1 MQIVN
6 RRRDYRNHERNPER
20 NREKGSILML
30 GAVAI
35 FVVMAFA
42 GLALDACYMYFH
54 KRAMQTAADAGA
66 YGGALE
72 LLRGNTD
79 TTAAAKND
87 TALNGFTD
95 GSDNVTVTVNSPPL
109 SGSETGNANFVEVII
124 SHPQDTW
131 FMRALNFNSITV
143 KARAV
148 AGLGST
154 GNGCVYALNRDSSKT
169 DNGFFVNGTTNSS
182 FSCGVFSNAN
192 FRAVGGGCVVTPTAD
207 YTGTYTNADTS
218 GNCGPKGVGK
228 GVPIVDP
235 LAKKYSAPSFNSSSC
250 TAHNFKVTGGTTV
263 TIPAG
268 IYCGGISITGSVQ
281 NVIFS
286 AGEFVL
292 VGGGLSINGAVN
304 VSGSGVTFFNTYDNS
319 NKYGAISI
327 NGSGTVDLTAPTSG
341 ADKALLFWQDPTVAW
356 SASNG
361 SIIAGGAS
369 SAYDGIIYFPTTDLT
384 YAGNSST
391 TANGTDGYTMLIGY
405 NIKIAGTAQINTD
418 FSTLGGSSPLQN
430 ALFAE

>member
-1 MQIVN
+1 MQIVS
-6 RRRDYRNHERNPER
+6 RRRIHP

-30 GAVAI
+30 GALTL
-35 FVVMAFA
+35 FVVTAFA

-95 GSDNVTVTVNSPPL
+95 GSGSVTVTVNSPPL
-109 SGSETGNANFVEVII
+109 NGSKSGNASFVEVII

-131 FMRALNFNSITV
+131 FMRVLNFNSITV

-154 GNGCVYALNRDSSKT
+154 GNGCVYALNQDTSNQN
-169 DNGFFVNGTTNSS
+169 NGFFVNGTTNST

-192 FRAVGGGCVVTPTAD
+192 FRSVGGACVVTPTVS

-218 GNCGPKGVGK
+218 GDCGPAGIGK
-228 GVPIVDP
+228 GVPIYDP
-235 LAKKYSAPSFNSSSC
+235 LANKYSIPTYNSC
-250 TAHNFKVTGGTTV
+250 TATNYKVTNGTTV
-263 TIPAG
+263 HISPGT
-268 IYCGGISITGSVQ
+268 YCGGISITGSVQ
-281 NVIFS
+281 NVIFDS
-286 AGEFVL
+286 GSFIL
-292 VGGGLSINGAVN
+292 VGGGLSVNGAVN
-304 VSGSGVTFFNTYDNS
+304 VSGSGVTFFNTYPGTQS
-319 NKYGAISI
+319 NKYGAITI

-341 ADKALLFWQDPTVAW
+341 TYKALLFYQDPTVAW

-361 SIIAGGAS
+361 SIIAGAANS
-369 SAYDGIIYFPTTDLT
+369 VYDGIIYFPTTDLT
-384 YAGNSST
+384 YSGNSST
-391 TANGTDGYTMLIGY
+391 SSSGTDGYTMLVGY
-405 NIKIAGTAQINTD
+405 NVKIAGTAQINAD
-418 FSTLGGSSPLQN
+418 YSTLGGSNPLQN

>member
-6 RRRDYRNHERNPER
+6 HRRHRR

-30 GAVAI
+30 GALTM

-42 GLALDACYMYFH
+42 GLALDASYMYFH
-54 KRAMQTAADAGA
+54 KRNMQTAADAGA

-79 TTAAAKND
+79 TTTAAKRD

-95 GSDNVTVTVNSPPL
+95 QSDNVTVTVNSPPL
-109 SGSETGNANFVEVII
+109 SGSETGNASFVEVII
-124 SHPQDTW
+124 SHPQPTW
-131 FMRALNFNSITV
+131 FMRALNFNSVTV

-154 GNGCVYALNRDSSKT
+154 GNGCVYALNQDTSQT
-169 DNGFFVNGTTNSS
+169 NNGFFVNGTTNST

-192 FRAVGGGCVVTPTAD
+192 FRSVGGACVVTPTVS
-207 YTGTYTNADTS
+207 YTGTYTNQNS
-218 GNCGPKGVGK
+218 GGNCGPAGIGT
-228 GVPIVDP
+228 GVPISDP
-235 LAKKYSAPSFNSSSC
+235 MANKYSIPSYSTC
-250 TAHNFKVTGGTTV
+250 TAHNFMVTTGTTV
-263 TIPAG
+263 TIPPG
-268 IYCGGISITGSVQ
+268 TYCGGISITGSVQ

-286 AGEFVL
+286 PGSFIL
-292 VGGGLSINGAVN
+292 VGGGLSVNGAVN
-304 VSGSGVTFFNTYDNS
+304 VSGSGVTFFNTYDKS
-319 NKYGAISI
+319 NKYGAITI
-327 NGSGTVDLTAPTSG
+327 NGSGTVDLSAPTSG
-341 ADKALLFWQDPTVAW
+341 TDKALLFYQDPTVSW

-369 SAYDGIIYFPTTDLT
+369 SVYDGIIYFPTTDLT
-384 YAGNSST
+384 YTGNSST
-391 TANGTDGYTMLIGY
+391 TGTGTDGYTTLIGY
-405 NIKIAGTAQINTD
+405 NIKIAGTAQINANY
-418 FSTLGGSSPLQN
+418 STLGGSSPLQN

>member
-1 MQIVN
+1 MQIVSHRRN
-6 RRRDYRNHERNPER
+6 RR

-35 FVVMAFA
+35 FVVLAFA
-42 GLALDACYMYFH
+42 GLALDASYMYFH

-79 TTAAAKND
+79 TTAAAKRD

-95 GSDNVTVTVNSPPL
+95 GSGDVTVTVNSPPL
-109 SGSETGNANFVEVII
+109 SGSKTGDASFVEVII

-131 FMRALNFNSITV
+131 FMRALDFNSITV

-154 GNGCVYALNRDSSKT
+154 GNGCIYALNRDTSNQN
-169 DNGFFVNGTTNSS
+169 NGFFVNGTTNSTS
-182 FSCGVFSNAN
+182 SCGVFSNAN
-192 FRAVGGGCVVTPTAD
+192 FRAVGGACMVAPTVS
-207 YTGTYTNADTS
+207 YTGTYTNANIL
-218 GNCGPKGVGK
+218 GNCGPKDVGK

-235 LAKKYSAPSFNSSSC
+235 LANKYSIPSYSSC
-250 TAHNFKVTGGTTV
+250 TAHNFKVTTGLIVHIPPGT
-263 TIPAG
+263 
-268 IYCGGISITGSVQ
+268 YCGGISITGSVV
-281 NVIFS
+281 NVIFDS
-286 AGEFVL
+286 GQFIL
-292 VGGGLSINGAVN
+292 VGGGLSVDGAVI
-304 VSGSGVTFFNTYDNS
+304 VSGSGVTFFNTYSQSD
-319 NKYGAISI
+319 KYGPISI
-327 NGSGTVDLTAPTSG
+327 NGTGTVSLSAPTSG
-341 ADKALLFWQDPTVAW
+341 TYKALLFYQDPTVAW

-361 SIIAGGAS
+361 STIAGGALS
-369 SAYDGIIYFPTTDLT
+369 VYDGIIYFPTTDLT

-391 TANGTDGYTMLIGY
+391 AGLGTTGYTMLIGY
-405 NIKIAGTAQINTD
+405 NIKIAGTAQVNSD
-418 FSTLGGSSPLQN
+418 YSTLGGSSPLQN

>member
-6 RRRDYRNHERNPER
+6 HRRDRR

-42 GLALDACYMYFH
+42 GLALDASYMYFH

-66 YGGALE
+66 YSGALE

-79 TTAAAKND
+79 TTTAAKTD

-95 GSDNVTVTVNSPPL
+95 GSDNVTVTVNSPPA
-109 SGSETGNANFVEVII
+109 SGSKSGDANFVEVII
-124 SHPQDTW
+124 SHPQPTW

-148 AGLGST
+148 AGLGNT
-154 GNGCVYALNRDSSKT
+154 GNGCVYALNQDTSKT
-169 DNGFFVNGTTNSS
+169 NNGFFVNGTTDST

-192 FRAVGGGCVVTPTAD
+192 FRAVGGACIVTPAVS

-218 GNCGPKGVGK
+218 GNCGPAGIGQ

-235 LAKKYSAPSFNSSSC
+235 LANKYSIPTYSSC
-250 TAHNFKVTGGTTV
+250 TANNYKVTTGTTV
-263 TIPAG
+263 HIPAG
-268 IYCGGISITGSVQ
+268 TYCGGISISGTVQ
-281 NVIFS
+281 NIIFD
-286 AGEFVL
+286 AGEFIL
-292 VGGGLSINGAVN
+292 VGGGLSVNGAVN
-304 VSGSGVTFFNTYDNS
+304 VSGSAVTFFNTYPDTQS
-319 NKYGAISI
+319 NKYGGISI
-327 NGSGTVDLTAPTSG
+327 NGSGTVNLTAPTTGS
-341 ADKALLFWQDPTVAW
+341 DKALLFYQDPRVSW

-361 SIIAGGAS
+361 SIIAGGANS
-369 SAYDGIIYFPTTDLT
+369 VYDGIIYFPTTDLT
-384 YAGNSST
+384 YSGNSSNSST
-391 TANGTDGYTMLIGY
+391 GTDGYTMLVGY
-405 NIKIAGTAQINTD
+405 DVTINGTAQINSD
-418 FSTLGGSSPLQN
+418 YSTLGGSSPLQN